1 MDVESNVFY
10 EVVFYFY
17 CRPCFKSQLIT
28 LKKEGYWN
36 ELMDEKRPEII
47 VKDW

>member
-1 MDVESNVFY
+1 MCCVEL
-10 EVVFYFY
+10 YFY
-17 CRPCFKSQLIT
+17 VCFRPCFKSQLIT

-36 ELMDEKRPEII
+36 QLMDEKRPEIT

>member
-1 MDVESNVFY
+1 MLKAMRFMKLLY
-10 EVVFYFY
+10 FYFC